1 MMRTSPSLAHLDKRT
16 SMFRSLLSTAALA
29 ALIHVPAAMAAV
41 HCNQACESLM
51 DEGRVLREQGKL
63 REAWA
68 AFQRAH
74 QADPSASAPV
84 STMANLL
91 AVTADSAPAD
101 KAPAMRRQAEAMARE
116 ALRIDEHD
124 PLAQET
130 LRVLLDDQP
139 APLHVPTPEAAQAKA
154 EGEALF
160 AEKRFAEALA
170 KYELAAQRDP
180 LYSTAWVFAGDCFF
194 MQKQWHEAEIRFRKA
209 TEIEPLNGQA
219 WRFLSDTLVIQG
231 NRKAGEAALYGGIA
245 AQPSQ
250 MPNWD
255 KLELLMK
262 HEGLSLKRLALVRKA
277 RFTGTGKDGKPTV
290 EMTEG
295 DAGQVPDQA
304 FWLMHA
310 VTVANAAKQP
320 QTSPYQVEL
329 QAWQA
334 AFKMVAEERAKG
346 APVPSDPGLI
356 AMEKLAAD
364 GQLEPAILLLMYHES
379 YRPELE
385 AWKKTHP
392 DGIRAFV
399 VSTGLRP

>member
-1 MMRTSPSLAHLDKRT
+1 MP
-16 SMFRSLLSTAALA
+16 RSLFSTAAAA
-29 ALIHVPAAMAAV
+29 ALIHAAPALAAV
-41 HCNQACESLM
+41 HCNTACESIM
-51 DEGRVLREQGKL
+51 DEGRVLRAQGKL

-74 QADPSASAPV
+74 QADPGASEPV
-84 STMANLL
+84 STMANML
-91 AVTADSAPAD
+91 AVTADSIPAD

-124 PLAQET
+124 PLAEET
-130 LRVLLDDQP
+130 LRVLLDEQP
-139 APLHVPTPEAAQAKA
+139 APLHVPTPEAVQAKA

-160 AEKRFAEALA
+160 AEKRFPEALA

-231 NRKAGEAALYGGIA
+231 SRKAGEAALYGGIA
-245 AQPSQ
+245 AQPNQ
-250 MPNWD
+250 GPNWD

-262 HEGLSLKRLALVRKA
+262 HEGLSLRRLVLVRQA
-277 RFTGTGKDGKPTV
+277 RFTGPDKAGKPTI
-290 EMTEG
+290 ELTEA
-295 DAGQVPDQA
+295 DAGREPDQA

-310 VTVANAAKQP
+310 LAVAKAAKQP
-320 QTSPYQVEL
+320 QASPYQVEL

-364 GQLEPAILLLMYHES
+364 GKLEPALLLLMYRES

-385 AWKKTHP
+385 AWKQTHP

-399 VSTGLRP
+399 VATGLRP